1 MSDNFFKRLARD
13 VYYGDTGRD
22 TDHPK
27 CPQCGKRMTFHGG
40 DLPLGDGYWEC
51 SRCGFSF
58 SEDELEEHL
67 DI

>member
-1 MSDNFFKRLARD
+1 MFDNFFKRLARD
-13 VYYGDTGRD
+13 VYYANTGRD

-51 SRCGFSF
+51 NNCCYSF